1 MIVFNKKVRSF
12 IPRHMSSFSKSIS
25 RSVTTKNAINDIN
38 DINGAK
44 VIILTGPTAVGKSSV
59 AKRIC
64 SIVDAEIVI
73 ADSVQVYKYL
83 DIGANKPT
91 KKDQE
96 DIKHHLVDVELPNKQ
111 LSAGDFCNIAKIA
124 IFICGCFVNII
135 EIPPKSRKPGK

>member
-73 ADSVQVYKYL
+73 FL
-83 DIGANKPT
+83 
-91 KKDQE
+91 E
-96 DIKHHLVDVELPNKQ
+96 
-111 LSAGDFCNIAKIA
+111 IA
-124 IFICGCFVNII
+124 IFDVFRKYVEYVGLQWEII
-135 EIPPKSRKPGK
+135 TPHEHLRY